1 MAAAAEP
8 IVDAFH
14 NHRRVFVYAA
24 LLLVAT
30 GLVFIG
36 VGKHP
41 GQPGTVTTL
50 PGIGRFDGD
59 VLTWIDA
66 HRNAVATAIAKGLN
80 LIGSG
85 VVTIPLRIVVAVY
98 LLLRRRRR
106 AFVTWILVWIIAE
119 VSLTL
124 AKGWYMRTRPP
135 DPLVLASG
143 FSFPSGHTVATAAIA
158 VALVIVSMPAGD
170 RRRKWELAA
179 AAAAFVMGLSR
190 VYLNA
195 HWFSDVVA
203 GALLGTAVA
212 LGCAAL
218 VTEVFAIAR
227 NRRSARS
234 GTSPLASAPGEGGG
248 EGMP

>member
-1 MAAAAEP
+1 MSSEPVVAAAEP
-8 IVDAFH
+8 IADAFR

-24 LLLVAT
+24 LLLLAT
-30 GLVFIG
+30 GLIFVG

-50 PGIGRFDGD
+50 PAIGRFDGD
-59 VLTWIDA
+59 VFTWIDA

-85 VVTIPLRIVVAVY
+85 FVTIPLRIVVAAY

-124 AKGWYMRTRPP
+124 AKNWYMRMRPP
-135 DPLVLASG
+135 DPLVLTSG
-143 FSFPSGHTVATAAIA
+143 FSFPSGHAVATASIV
-158 VALVIVSMPAGD
+158 VALVIVSMPAGA

-218 VTEVFAIAR
+218 VTEAFAIAR
-227 NRRSARS
+227 NRRAARS
-234 GTSPLASAPGEGGG
+234 GASPPTSAPAA
-248 EGMP
+248 